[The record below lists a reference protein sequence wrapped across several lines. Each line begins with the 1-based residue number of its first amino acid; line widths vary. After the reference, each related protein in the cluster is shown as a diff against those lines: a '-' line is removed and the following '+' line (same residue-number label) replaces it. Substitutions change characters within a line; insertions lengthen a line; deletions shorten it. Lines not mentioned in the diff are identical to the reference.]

1 MTIEEAVIAFENQ
14 LHSAVAMLDSGFGT
28 HPGENDSIYSDR
40 KEIAEM
46 LFATLRDRKEMAEIA
61 LAALRAQQE
70 REAPKP
76 LTLEELREMDDPVW
90 CLCKTIEGG
99 NGYWCLC
106 PKGLIIT
113 PAGISYHIDEIP
125 HWVFLRHKLK
135 EESKC

>member
-1 MTIEEAVIAFENQ
+1 MTTEEAIKTLE
-14 LHSAVAMLDSGFGT
+14 
-28 HPGENDSIYSDR
+28 R
-40 KEIAEM
+40 AEGYVGIHYINGVEDPYINPC
-46 LFATLRDRKEMAEIA
+46 LLKAIDYAI
-61 LAALRAQQE
+61 AALRAQQE
-70 REAPKP
+70 QENPNP

-106 PKGLIIT
+106 QKGLIIT

-125 HWVFLRHKLK
+125 HWVFLRHRPK